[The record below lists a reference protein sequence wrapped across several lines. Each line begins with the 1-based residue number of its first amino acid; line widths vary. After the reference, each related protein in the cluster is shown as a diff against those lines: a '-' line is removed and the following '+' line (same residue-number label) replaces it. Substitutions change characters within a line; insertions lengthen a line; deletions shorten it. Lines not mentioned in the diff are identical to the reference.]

1 MEYRKLGKSGIEVS
15 ALAFGAWQLG
25 DTAYWGEDDQAD
37 ADLAVGAAIDGGITL
52 FDTAEMYGE
61 GRSEEVLGKVLGN
74 KRGQVL
80 IASKVLPGHCA
91 PDKLRTA
98 CEASLKRLS
107 TDCIDL
113 YQVHWPNREV
123 PFEATYAELARL
135 RAEGKIRAIGVSNYG
150 AHDLTEWMRVGTA
163 ESNQLGYN
171 LLFRAIEYEILPAC
185 REFGVGVLVYMPILQ
200 GILAGKWENVG
211 DIPVKRRRTRHFS
224 GEREGARHG
233 EPGHE
238 ALLIKT
244 LGRIRAIAEDAG
256 RSMAELALAWCMA
269 RPGVT
274 SVIVGAR
281 KPAQLARNLDA
292 AHHPLEKQILQLLD
306 EATRPLRDAM
316 GENPDM
322 WLGAGECRIR

>member
-25 DTAYWGEDDQAD
+25 DPAYWGDDDQAD
-37 ADLAVGAAIDGGITL
+37 AESTVEAAIDGGINL

-61 GRSEEVLGKVLGN
+61 GRSEEVLGKALEG
-74 KRGQVL
+74 KRDQVI
-80 IASKVLPGHCA
+80 IASKVLPEHCA
-91 PDKLRTA
+91 PDKLRAA
-98 CEASLKRLS
+98 CEASLKRLG
-107 TDCIDL
+107 TDYIDL

-135 RAEGKIRAIGVSNYG
+135 RAEGKIRAIGVSNFG
-150 AHDLTEWMRVGTA
+150 VRDFTEWMRLGTA
-163 ESNQLGYN
+163 EANQLGYN

-185 REFGVGVLVYMPILQ
+185 REFGVGMLVYMPLLQ
-200 GILAGKWENVG
+200 GILAGKWEKVE

-238 ALLIKT
+238 VLLMET
-244 LGRIRAIAEDAG
+244 LGRIRAIAEGAG
-256 RSMAELALAWCMA
+256 RNMAELALAWSMA
-269 RPGVT
+269 QPGVA

-281 KPAQLARNLDA
+281 KPAQLARNLGA
-292 AHHPLEKQILQLLD
+292 AHHPLDGETLRLLD
-306 EATRPLRDAM
+306 EATRPLREAM
-316 GENPDM
+316 GDNPDM